1 MNGNGCRRRSD
12 RLRRRLAV
20 RKRHGRGHQHG
31 FTHRNIPAKL
41 RQQGFCMDHVGV
53 GDGADRAALA
63 ASSGGQI
70 KDDADVVAT
79 APERAPRAPKT
90 GRRCNPPPVVD
101 QS

>member
-12 RLRRRLAV
+12 LAV
-20 RKRHGRGHQHG
+20 RKRHDRGHQHG

-41 RQQGFCMDHVGV
+41 RQQGFCMDQVGV

-63 ASSGGQI
+63 ASLGGQI

-79 APERAPRAPKT
+79 APERAPKT
-90 GRRCNPPPVVD
+90 GRRYNPPPFVD